1 MIGRIKILWNLSNG
15 HGPRFRG
22 KSKPKSVS
30 HSEHGLTRCGCNL
43 VCTRSFPVGR
53 RSFEYGMGCS
63 KVWHGLVAA
72 GLSGRV
78 VRIHHCPSHYYIT
91 TPTTHH
97 PPRHTV
103 HWSQAH
109 KTSQGPP
116 QYTVKPSERSK
127 NMFVNKYLLN
137 DSCFISSL
145 ECFFSG
151 NFQHIVRSRSERLC
165 TVSGPGSKAV
175 YQMYTF

>member
-1 MIGRIKILWNLSNG
+1 MLKLGKFRSYWSSLMKNHGNVLSWNHLVGWTQILWNLSNG

-103 HWSQAH
+103 PGTRCTKPLRDHHSTQKLPRNAP
-109 KTSQGPP
+109 KTC
-116 QYTVKPSERSK
+116 
-127 NMFVNKYLLN
+127 L
-137 DSCFISSL
+137 
-145 ECFFSG
+145 
-151 NFQHIVRSRSERLC
+151 
-165 TVSGPGSKAV
+165 
-175 YQMYTF
+175 